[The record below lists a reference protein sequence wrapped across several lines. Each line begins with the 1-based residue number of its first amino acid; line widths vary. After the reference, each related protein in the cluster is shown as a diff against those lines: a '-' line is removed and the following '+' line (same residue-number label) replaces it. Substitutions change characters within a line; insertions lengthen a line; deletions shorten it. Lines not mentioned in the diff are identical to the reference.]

1 MGNIQKNSFTY
12 VDSKTR
18 KKKSEIQRKGVK
30 ASSDGRFRYPDFE
43 IYEGRTD
50 ESYLRGTKNSK
61 HIEDIDRVMI
71 GHGSIISTYV
81 AGTG

>member
-18 KKKSEIQRKGVK
+18 KKAEIQRKGVK
-30 ASSDGRFRYPDFE
+30 AISDGRFRYPDFE